1 MLITNV
7 RIVSNDTETGILE
20 NGAIY
25 VKDDEIVEIGPT
37 EVLEKRYCNVKDII
51 HGKGMTVLPGL
62 VNAYVN
68 MESAIFP
75 KFGVE
80 ERFGIP
86 ENDLYKRIHEALQ
99 SIFDEEIF
107 FTITEKI
114 AHDSLKQGVTTVA
127 GSIERYLHKIEVSK
141 TIEAVMNSMPF
152 RFIVGESLKNP
163 EDLQRLIK
171 SGEKPQ
177 YIPLNSITSF
187 DDDSLRNLKEFS
199 ENINAFVVI
208 LLSDESREEKET
220 FLKYGMSNLERLRH
234 LNLLGDHEIIVNAQH
249 FTETD
254 LDIMASTDTMAVY
267 SPRQMMIQSMG
278 LPDIDGMMGRGVN
291 VSIGT
296 GNISDLSILG
306 ESQVAFLLRR
316 MIKGTTD
323 FAAVYQIKKI
333 LLENNYHFAGKLLD
347 KPIGKLA
354 SGYIADFVLYDY
366 NGPIGEGKKPTLR
379 NLLFDFLRDARV
391 YMAVVNGR
399 IAYDSI
405 SDDRSDLEE
414 RIKEIRH
421 KVLSRV

>member
-25 VKDDEIVEIGPT
+25 VNDGEIVEIGPT
-37 EVLEKRYCNVKDII
+37 EVLEKRYSNVKDVIY
-51 HGKGMTVLPGL
+51 GKGMTVLPGL

-68 MESAIFP
+68 MESVIFP

-86 ENDLYKRIHEALQ
+86 ADDLYKRIHESLQ
-99 SIFDEEIF
+99 RVFNEEMF

-114 AHDSLKQGVTTVA
+114 AYDSLRQGVTTVA

-141 TIEAVMNSMPF
+141 TIESVVNSMPF
-152 RFIVGESLKNP
+152 RFIVGESLKTP

-171 SGEKPQ
+171 SGEEPQ

-187 DDDSLRNLKEFS
+187 DDNSLRTLKEFS
-199 ENINAFVVI
+199 DNINAFVVI
-208 LLSDESREEKET
+208 LLSDESKEEKEA
-220 FLKYGMSNLERLRH
+220 FFKYGMSNLERLRH
-234 LNLLGDHEIIVNAQH
+234 LSLLGDHEVIVNAQH

-296 GNISDLSILG
+296 GDMPDLSILG

-316 MIKGTTD
+316 MVKGTTD
-323 FAAVYQIKKI
+323 FGAVYQIKKM

-354 SGYIADFVLYDY
+354 SGYIADFVMYDY

-379 NLLFDFLRDARV
+379 NLLFEFLRDAHV
-391 YMAVVNGR
+391 YMAVVDGR
-399 IAYDSI
+399 IAYDSKK
-405 SDDRSDLEE
+405 DDRSDLEE

-421 KVLSRV
+421 KVLSKV